1 MKMIMVTAPSSGS
14 GKTLVTL
21 GIIRALKKR
30 GMDICGYKT
39 GPDYIDTKFL
49 AKASGK
55 RPGNLDIHLM
65 GMDGIKKAI
74 AMGEGEYAVVEGAM
88 GYFDGIYNTFENS
101 SFQISNKLDIN
112 SILVYTP
119 KGEMFS
125 AIPKIKGMVDFE
137 GSKIK
142 GVILNKVNKS
152 VYMLLKSQIEKY
164 IGIKVL
170 GFIEEDKDL
179 EIESRHLGLIQT
191 EELEN
196 IEHTIEKASALIEE
210 NIDIDEIIKLMKEVK
225 VPRFIYPKKRN
236 IKIAIAYDKA
246 FSFYYME
253 NLKLLEKNCNV
264 EYFSPLEDEKLPIC
278 DLVYIGGGYPEI
290 FKDELSKNKSML
302 ISIRD
307 FVEKGG
313 YIYGE
318 SGGFLYLLENI
329 EGSKMCNVFKG
340 NGTMTNKLE
349 RFGYI
354 NVELLKDCILGRK
367 GDILTGHEFHKTTV
381 DIDDKDIYNITKPM
395 SKKTWRCGHVY
406 KNVLGGYPHINFLG
420 NMESFNWLMDKVE
433 NSRER

>member
-21 GIIRALKKR
+21 GIIRALKKK
-30 GMDICGYKT
+30 GMNICGYKT

-49 AKASGK
+49 GKASGK

-65 GMDGIKKAI
+65 GVDGIKKAI

-152 VYMLLKSQIEKY
+152 MYMLLKSQIEKY

-170 GFIEEDKDL
+170 GFIEEDKAL

-196 IEHTIEKASALIEE
+196 IEHTIEKASTIIEE
-210 NIDIDEIIKLMKEVK
+210 NIDIEEIIKLMKEVK
-225 VPRFIYPKKRN
+225 TPRFIYPEKRN

-253 NLKLLEKNCNV
+253 NLKLLEKTCNV

-307 FVEKGG
+307 FVEKDG

-329 EGSKMCNVFKG
+329 EGSKMCNVLKG
-340 NGTMTNKLE
+340 NGTMTDKLE

-354 NVELLKDCILGRK
+354 NVELLKDCVLGRK

-381 DIDDKDIYNITKPM
+381 DIDDEDIYNITKPM
-395 SKKTWRCGHVY
+395 SKKTWRCGHTY

>member
-21 GIIRALKKR
+21 GIIRALKKK
-30 GMDICGYKT
+30 GMNICGYKT

-49 AKASGK
+49 GKASGK
-55 RPGNLDIHLM
+55 RPGNLDMHLM
-65 GMDGIKKAI
+65 GVDGIKKAI

-152 VYMLLKSQIEKY
+152 MYMLLKSQIEKY

-170 GFIEEDKDL
+170 GFIKEDKDL

-196 IEHTIEKASALIEE
+196 IEHIIEKASTIIEE
-210 NIDIDEIIKLMKEVK
+210 NIDIEEIIKLMKEVK
-225 VPRFIYPKKRN
+225 TPRFIYPEKRN

-253 NLKLLEKNCNV
+253 NLKLLEKTCNV

-307 FVEKGG
+307 FVEKDG

-340 NGTMTNKLE
+340 NGTMTDKLE

-354 NVELLKDCILGRK
+354 NVELLKDCVLGRK

-381 DIDDKDIYNITKPM
+381 DIDDEDIYNITKPM
-395 SKKTWRCGHVY
+395 SKKTWRCGHTY

>member
-21 GIIRALKKR
+21 GIIRALKKK
-30 GMDICGYKT
+30 GMNICGYKT

-49 AKASGK
+49 GKASGK

-65 GMDGIKKAI
+65 GVDGIKKAI

-152 VYMLLKSQIEKY
+152 MYMLLKSQIEKY

-196 IEHTIEKASALIEE
+196 IEHTIEKASTLIEE
-210 NIDIDEIIKLMKEVK
+210 NIDIEEIIKLMKEVK
-225 VPRFIYPKKRN
+225 TPRFIYPEKRN

-253 NLKLLEKNCNV
+253 NLKLLEKTCNV

-307 FVEKGG
+307 FVEKDG

-340 NGTMTNKLE
+340 NGTMTDKLE

-354 NVELLKDCILGRK
+354 NVKLLKDCILGRK

-381 DIDDKDIYNITKPM
+381 DIDDEDIYNITKPM
-395 SKKTWRCGHVY
+395 SKKTWRCGHTY